1 MKRIICIAVAV
12 VLVLAAASCF
22 AQEQKTWRAGVAFT
36 RFADSDTR
44 DVLGDDWAVGIER
57 SLGDTFAMANLQ
69 GDVSIA
75 AFYKPFEKDDVS
87 LRDIFVG
94 LRWRF
99 GPGAKPD
106 VDGIY
111 AGALLGA
118 AFLHADNGIET
129 ENATHVEWGALVG
142 MNFAKSWYGEL
153 GYNDPGDIL
162 GFRTANFSAT
172 LGYRF

>member
-1 MKRIICIAVAV
+1 MRKAICIVTV
-12 VLVLAAASCF
+12 CVLLLAAMACC
-22 AQEQKTWRAGVAFT
+22 AQVEKSWRAGVAYT

-44 DVLGDDWAVGIER
+44 DILGDDWAVGLER
-57 SLGDTFAMANLQ
+57 SLGDTFAMANLN

-75 AFYKPFEKDDVS
+75 AFYKPFKKDDAE
-87 LRDIFVG
+87 LRDIFIG

-111 AGALLGA
+111 AGALVGA
-118 AFLHADNGIET
+118 GFLHADNGFDT
-129 ENATHVEWGALVG
+129 EDVTHLEWGALLG
-142 MNFAKSWYGEL
+142 MNFASSWYAEL
-153 GYNDPGDIL
+153 GYNDPGDIW
-162 GFRTANFSAT
+162 GVDASNYSIT